1 MRFSLPTSRWELD
14 ISVFLASS
22 SIGASCQAFI
32 SFLLQV
38 SDLRN
43 CEASFI
49 LFLERVLKLK
59 YS

>member
-1 MRFSLPTSRWELD
+1 MRLSLPTSRWELD

-49 LFLERVLKLK
+49 FFLER
-59 YS
+59 Y